1 LPVPVPSIWDTM
13 VDVKELVKRAMEYKE
28 KGLSDREI
36 ADELHVS
43 VDTVTFLVTE
53 GAEGAYPPSDVKIGW
68 RSLGVYGNR
77 IGLMSEIMTDII
89 LEEMEKRD
97 LDVDSVLGIAIN
109 GVCYATVISEMLET
123 ELVVYRPPAER
134 GKKGGA
140 FSSNYAS
147 VDGKKVVVIDDVLST
162 GGTVEETIT
171 DIRNAGGDPVLVM
184 VIVNKSNR
192 NEVSGVPLRG
202 IIRARS
208 MGGTILGGG
217 PLHSFPYG

>member
-1 LPVPVPSIWDTM
+1 M
-13 VDVKELVKRAMEYKE
+13 VDVKKLAAKAMEYKE

-43 VDTVTFLVTE
+43 VDTVGFLVEE
-53 GAEGAYPPSDVKIGW
+53 GAAGACPPSDVKIGW
-68 RSLGVYGNR
+68 RSIGVYGTR
-77 IGLMSEIMTDII
+77 IGMMSEIMADIV
-89 LEEMEKRD
+89 LEELEKRN
-97 LDVDSVLGIAIN
+97 LEIDSVLGIAIN
-109 GVCYATVISEMLET
+109 GVSFATIVSEMLET

-147 VDGKKVVVIDDVLST
+147 VEGKKVVIVDDVLST
-162 GGTVEETIT
+162 GGTVEETIE
-171 DIRNAGGDPVLVM
+171 DIKEAGGETVLVV
-184 VIVNKSNR
+184 VIVNKSSR
-192 NEVSGVPLRG
+192 NDINGVPLRG
-202 IIRARS
+202 IVRARS